1 MSYTTEQTI
10 QTLIPFVRWHQTSD
24 NLFIFFD
31 VHNMIDNK
39 KNNIDIQNNKIIF
52 DIQSNSGTNYYI
64 SLELYDTIDVKK
76 SIYIIEEKYIKMD
89 LVKSNSLSWNSLL
102 KDKNM
107 YKNNIKV
114 NWQNWDDSDD
124 DNDDIQNQ
132 SHPQNPMGGNQ
143 QFDFHKMMES
153 MGGIGNMGEMLKNM
167 NLGNVN
173 DEGIDEEENNDDEGN
188 NDDDEGN
195 DDNDEGNNDEGN
207 NDNDEGNDYCYDC
220 NQ

>member
-1 MSYTTEQTI
+1 
-10 QTLIPFVRWHQTSD
+10 
-24 NLFIFFD
+24 
-31 VHNMIDNK
+31 
-39 KNNIDIQNNKIIF
+39 
-52 DIQSNSGTNYYI
+52 
-64 SLELYDTIDVKK
+64 
-76 SIYIIEEKYIKMD
+76 
-89 LVKSNSLSWNSLL
+89 
-102 KDKNM
+102 
-107 YKNNIKV
+107 
-114 NWQNWDDSDD
+114 
-124 DNDDIQNQ
+124 
-132 SHPQNPMGGNQ
+132 
-143 QFDFHKMMES
+143 MMES